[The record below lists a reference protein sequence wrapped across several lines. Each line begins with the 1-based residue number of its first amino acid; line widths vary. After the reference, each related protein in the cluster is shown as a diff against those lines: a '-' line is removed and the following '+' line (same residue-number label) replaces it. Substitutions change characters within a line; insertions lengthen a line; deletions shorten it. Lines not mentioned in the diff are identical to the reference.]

1 MRYHRPHLDRLTH
14 LLLLLGVIVF
24 GLPLWL
30 ALTASTHS
38 AGDLQSGIAPLWFG
52 SEGLANYWQL
62 LSQPIAGL
70 GVSALRLLG
79 NSLVMALGIAIGK
92 IAISLLAAYAIVFFR
107 FPCRTLCF
115 WLIFITLMLPVE
127 VRIVPTYGVVARFGL
142 IDTYAGMILPLIASA
157 TATFLLRQSFMSL
170 PQELFEAARL
180 DGAGPLRFLKD
191 FVLPLSKTNL
201 AALFVIMFIYGWNQ
215 YLWPLLAANS
225 PEHATAVISLKN
237 LVQSTDTLPPWQLA
251 TAMAV
256 MTVLPPVAVIIAM
269 QRFFVRG
276 LTDTEK

>member
-1 MRYHRPHLDRLTH
+1 MRYSRPGLDRLTH
-14 LLLLLGVIVF
+14 VILVLGVLVF
-24 GLPLWL
+24 GLPVWL

-38 AGDLQSGIAPLWFG
+38 AGALQSGVAPLWFG
-52 SEGLANYWQL
+52 DEGLANYWQL
-62 LSQPIAGL
+62 LSEPISGL
-70 GVSALRLLG
+70 GVSALRLLL
-79 NSLVMALGIAIGK
+79 NSLIMALGIAVGK

-115 WLIFITLMLPVE
+115 WLIFVTLMLPIE
-127 VRIVPTYGVVARFGL
+127 VRIVPTYSVVARFGL

-170 PQELFEAARL
+170 PQELIEAARL
-180 DGAGPLRFLKD
+180 DGAGPMRFLKD
-191 FVLPLSKTNL
+191 FVIPLSRTNL
-201 AALFVIMFIYGWNQ
+201 AALFVIMFLYGWNQ

-237 LVQSTDTLPPWQLA
+237 FVQATDTLPPWQLA

-256 MTVLPPVAVIIAM
+256 LTILPPVAVIIAF

-276 LTDTEK
+276 LTDLDK